1 MIARRIGITE
11 QEARKIDEQAYNE
24 MNKQKSEAQVKFN
37 AYFDGF
43 EKGIDVVN
51 KLLIDFMKRNNLRR

>member
-1 MIARRIGITE
+1 MTIE
-11 QEARKIDEQAYNE
+11 EARKIDEQAYNE

-37 AYFDGF
+37 AYFDGY

-51 KLLIDFMKRNNLRR
+51 KLIIDFMKCNNLSR

>member
-1 MIARRIGITE
+1 MTVDDVKRIH
-11 QEARKIDEQAYNE
+11 QQAYNE

-37 AYFDGF
+37 AYFDGY

-51 KLLIDFMKRNNLRR
+51 KLLIAYLSNADKY